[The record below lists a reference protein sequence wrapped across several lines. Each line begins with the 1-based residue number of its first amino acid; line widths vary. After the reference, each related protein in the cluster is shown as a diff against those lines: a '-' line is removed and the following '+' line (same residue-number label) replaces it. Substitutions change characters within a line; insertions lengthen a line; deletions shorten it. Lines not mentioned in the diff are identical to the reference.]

1 MDPKKDPARH
11 CKKEGSWPEADRRAW
26 EAALH
31 KGDVLEPGGA
41 GADWAPRTRHMIAGG
56 YGRWLT
62 WLENEGMLDLRSAP
76 ADRVTPKNV
85 ARYVAD
91 LQALNAPY
99 TVLTRVQALYHAL
112 RAMAPEHDWSWIQRI
127 ESRVRK
133 TAVSARNKRSRVVPS
148 DRLFA
153 YGLQLMAKA
162 DGPSGGTPLQRASR
176 YRDGLM
182 IALLAARPL
191 RRRNFVSI
199 EIGRHLVR
207 HAETYWLCFEA
218 AETKT
223 HEPIDAPF
231 PSELARYLDRYLSHY
246 RPTLARRTGRWNRA
260 GPDQTPTMALWV
272 STHGSAM
279 TEIAIYFRIMQLT
292 RAKFGHVVNPH
303 LFRDSAATSIAI
315 KDPEHVLITRS
326 ILGHRTLRTSERHYN
341 HARSREALRHYQ
353 RRILELRRQSR
364 APDHDKVGVP
374 RNQEV

>member
-1 MDPKKDPARH
+1 MDPRKDPARH

-76 ADRVTPKNV
+76 ADRITPKNV

-91 LQALNAPY
+91 LRALNAPY

-112 RAMAPEHDWSWIQRI
+112 RAMAPERDWSWMRRV
-127 ESRVRK
+127 ESRVRR

-153 YGLQLMAKA
+153 YGLQLMAEA

-191 RRRNFVSI
+191 RRRNFAAI

-207 HAETYWLCFEA
+207 YAEAYWLRFEA

-223 HEPIDAPF
+223 REPIEASF
-231 PSELARYLDRYLSHY
+231 PSELTPHLERYLSHQ
-246 RPTLARRTGRWNRA
+246 RPLLAQRTGRWNRS
-260 GPDQTPTMALWV
+260 GPDQMARH
-272 STHGSAM
+272 SGSPRM
-279 TEIAIYFRIMQLT
+279 
-292 RAKFGHVVNPH
+292 
-303 LFRDSAATSIAI
+303 
-315 KDPEHVLITRS
+315 
-326 ILGHRTLRTSERHYN
+326 
-341 HARSREALRHYQ
+341 
-353 RRILELRRQSR
+353 
-364 APDHDKVGVP
+364 APP
-374 RNQEV
+374 